1 MKRAVWLTLVDA
13 DREKSSLVNGQ
24 SRRLLFS
31 QLTASSAFHHA
42 LKRMDYF
49 SKFSKNYSTILA
61 VVQETVRGWV
71 TLLLG
76 NILDRIELKSL
87 PGVY

>member
-1 MKRAVWLTLVDA
+1 MKRAVWSTTLVDA
-13 DREKSSLVNGQ
+13 DREKNSLVNGQ
-24 SRRLLFS
+24 SRRLLFFS
-31 QLTASSAFHHA
+31 VSSAFHHA
-42 LKRMDYF
+42 LKRMDYS

-71 TLLLG
+71 TLLLS

-87 PGVY
+87 PGEY